1 MRENPNTMEVLH
13 KYFPDLSKTAIE
25 QFHALKNLYS
35 YWNERINL
43 ISRRDLQNLYLHHV
57 LHSLAIAK
65 IFPFEPGAKILDAGT
80 GGGFPGVPL
89 AIFFPEV
96 EFCLVD
102 SIGKKVMAVKTITS
116 DLGLSNT
123 TVSKTR
129 IEEIHEKYDFIL
141 CRAVT
146 SLQTMIH
153 WVSMFFNESSHHAFC
168 NGLICLKGGDITD
181 ELRQYNEM
189 IRLYHIAD
197 FFSEPYFE
205 TKKIIYLPVTE
216 WPE

>member
-1 MRENPNTMEVLH
+1 MELLH
-13 KYFPDLSKTAIE
+13 KYFPDLSETAID
-25 QFHALKNLYS
+25 QFKALRNLYS

-65 IFPFEPGAKILDAGT
+65 VFPFEPGTKILDAGT

-96 EFCLVD
+96 DFYLAD
-102 SIGKKVMAVKTITS
+102 SIGKKVIAVKSITS

-123 TVSKTR
+123 TVLQTR
-129 IEEIHEKYDFIL
+129 IEEINEKYDFIV

-146 SLQTMIH
+146 SLQTMIP
-153 WVSMFFNESSHHAFC
+153 WVSMLINEASRHSFC

-181 ELRQYNEM
+181 ELKQYRDRVSLFT
-189 IRLYHIAD
+189 ITD
-197 FFSEPYFE
+197 FFYEPYFE
-205 TKKIIYLPVTE
+205 TKKIIYLPANE